1 MLLPA
6 RMAVLNYLNKVKS
19 ANADE
24 IMQSLKAQY
33 GKEGQFNHNAY
44 VEHLMALEANG
55 LASLSNYD
63 IEENDTL
70 VLYYEITEDGRSSV
84 EKYIPKRFR

>member
-33 GKEGQFNHNAY
+33 VNHNAY

-63 IEENDTL
+63 IEENDKL

>member
-33 GKEGQFNHNAY
+33 GKGGQFTHNAY
-44 VEHLMALEANG
+44 VEHLMALESNG

-63 IEENDTL
+63 IEENDKL

>member
-44 VEHLMALEANG
+44 V
-55 LASLSNYD
+55 
-63 IEENDTL
+63 
-70 VLYYEITEDGRSSV
+70 
-84 EKYIPKRFR
+84 